1 MKIVHV
7 IAECNHASSGTSY
20 FITHASAALANCG
33 ATVEVH
39 ALGAPRIEGVNV
51 RNYQRASGFLGH
63 IGWSSQM
70 LAGLRM
76 AVENADVVHSNGIW
90 LMPNVY
96 SAWVKPRK
104 LVVSPHG
111 MLSPWALGHSKWKKK
126 IFGWLWQ
133 NAALKSAD
141 MFLATSAK
149 ECEEIRAAGY
159 RQPVAVIPIGI
170 DVPAEVPKKQKSVGE
185 LKKIVFLG
193 RLHPV
198 KAIDRL
204 LEAWNLCRAE
214 GWEVVIAGPDG
225 GARTVLER
233 LIETKAIPR
242 VRFVGEL
249 LGLDKEKFL
258 QEADVLA
265 LVSYTENF
273 GASVVEA
280 LSVETPVLTTKGTPW
295 QGVVE
300 NGCGWWVENSVEQ
313 LAEILKRIVE
323 MPQSELSEMGVRG
336 REWMCRDFS
345 WDAVGVK
352 MKAAYEWL
360 VSGGERPNFIKV

>member
-1 MKIVHV
+1 MKIVHI

-20 FITHASAALANCG
+20 FITHASAALANSG

-51 RNYQRASGFLGH
+51 RNYRRAAGFLGH

-76 AVENADVVHSNGIW
+76 AVENADVIHSNGIW

-126 IFGWLWQ
+126 IFGLLCQ
-133 NAALKSAD
+133 NAALKAAD
-141 MFLATSAK
+141 MFFATSVK

-170 DVPAEVPKKQKSVGE
+170 GVPSEVSKKQKTAGE
-185 LKKIVFLG
+185 MKKIVFLG

-204 LEAWNLCRAE
+204 LEAWNRCRAE
-214 GWEVVIAGPDG
+214 GWEIVVAGPDA
-225 GARTVLER
+225 GAKGELEG
-233 LIETKAIPR
+233 LIAAKKIPR
-242 VRFVGEL
+242 VRIVGGI
-249 LGLDKEKFL
+249 LGPDKEKFL
-258 QEADVLA
+258 QEADIW
-265 LVSYTENF
+265 
-273 GASVVEA
+273 
-280 LSVETPVLTTKGTPW
+280 PW
-295 QGVVE
+295 
-300 NGCGWWVENSVEQ
+300 
-313 LAEILKRIVE
+313 
-323 MPQSELSEMGVRG
+323 
-336 REWMCRDFS
+336 
-345 WDAVGVK
+345 
-352 MKAAYEWL
+352 
-360 VSGGERPNFIKV
+360 